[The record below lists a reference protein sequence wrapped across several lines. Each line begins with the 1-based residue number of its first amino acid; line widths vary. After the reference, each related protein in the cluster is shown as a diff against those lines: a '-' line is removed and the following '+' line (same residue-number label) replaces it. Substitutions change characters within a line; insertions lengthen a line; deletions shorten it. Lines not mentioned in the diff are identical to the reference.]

1 MNVNMLRRNQFSGII
16 PLDKGAV
23 VHWWMQRLTAVVL
36 LPIAIWFAFAVA
48 MLAGASYETV
58 VSWLQ
63 SPVVTTLLFLF
74 VVATFYHIKLG
85 MQVIIEDYVGGWLK
99 SASLLTSNLACILL
113 TVVGIA
119 ALLRVVL

>member
-1 MNVNMLRRNQFSGII
+1 MLRRNQFSGII
-16 PLDKGAV
+16 PLGKRAV
-23 VHWWMQRLTAVVL
+23 AHWWMQRLTAAVL

-58 VSWLQ
+58 VSWLR
-63 SPVVTTLLFLF
+63 SPIVTTLLFLF

-85 MQVIIEDYVGGWLK
+85 MQVIIEDYVRGWLK